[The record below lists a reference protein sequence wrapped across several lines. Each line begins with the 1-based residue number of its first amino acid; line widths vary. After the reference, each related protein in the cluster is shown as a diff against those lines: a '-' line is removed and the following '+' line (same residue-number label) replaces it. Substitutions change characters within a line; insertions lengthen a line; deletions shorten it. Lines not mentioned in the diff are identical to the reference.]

1 MQTLIAEQPLTMT
14 ILLGVIAAAALFG
27 WLQSG
32 KKEPLY
38 VGLVFLALIPVGWI
52 VSVRWVTDRE
62 QIRGAIET
70 TAEAVKRNDFDTA
83 VLVIDPALRPL
94 ITSAKADLSRF
105 QFTDARVNKLRSI
118 DMIQGSDPP
127 EAEVD
132 LSVTVVASDQS
143 GQFQNIR
150 VLRRVILRFRRSDNG
165 RWYVYDYNHMPIA
178 GPSDNF
184 SPSSGLGGQY

>member
-1 MQTLIAEQPLTMT
+1 MQTLIAEQPLMMVA
-14 ILLGVIAAAALFG
+14 LLGVIAAAALFG

-94 ITSAKADLSRF
+94 IASAKADLSRF
-105 QFTDARVNKLRSI
+105 RFTDARVNKLRSI
-118 DMIQGSDPP
+118 EMIQGSEPP

-132 LSVTVVASDQS
+132 LSVTVLASDQN

-165 RWYVYDYNHMPIA
+165 QWYVYDYNHMPIA

-184 SPSSGLGGQY
+184 SPNSGLDGQY